1 MVAGMTR
8 REEAEWERTAWLAA
22 TIINVAGKTVKN
34 DVTVDQLLG
43 RKKSFSNPQADF
55 KALVARQQAINEKD
69 SN

>member
-8 REEAEWERTAWLAA
+8 REEVEWERTAWLAA
-22 TIINVAGKTVKN
+22 TIMNVAGKVVKN

-43 RKKSFSNPQADF
+43 RKKAFSNPQSDF
-55 KALVARQQAINEKD
+55 KALVARQEAINEKD

>member
-22 TIINVAGKTVKN
+22 TIVNVAGKTVKK

-43 RKKSFSNPQADF
+43 RKKAFSNPQVDF
-55 KALVARQQAINEKD
+55 KELVARQEAINEKD
-69 SN
+69 AN